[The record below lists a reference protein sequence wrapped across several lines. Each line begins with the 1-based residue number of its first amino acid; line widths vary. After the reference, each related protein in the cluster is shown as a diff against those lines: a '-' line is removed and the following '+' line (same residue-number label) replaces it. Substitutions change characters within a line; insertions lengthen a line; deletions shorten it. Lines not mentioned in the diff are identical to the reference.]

1 MTDPVN
7 AKKEIILPEKQ
18 KVAGVDN
25 VTDPKE
31 YNQFDDVPPFGD
43 PKKLKQVEITL
54 RRTTA
59 IPYLRTDA
67 KGQLVQG
74 K

>member
-1 MTDPVN
+1 MN
-7 AKKEIILPEKQ
+7 AKKEIVLPGKQ
-18 KVAGVDN
+18 RVAGVDN
-25 VTDPKE
+25 VTNLKE
-31 YNQFDDVPPFGD
+31 YNQFDDVSPFGD
-43 PKKLKQVEITL
+43 PKRLKQVEITL
-54 RRTTA
+54 CRTTA